1 MRTCCGLLFVLVL
14 IPAMAGC
21 DAVSAI
27 IAAKGVTVELVNNG
41 DFDVEAKMFYYD
53 DQDVIESLLEEIG
66 TEVNLTVQPGKST
79 AFSQDCDDFQAF
91 FLENAELRVIG
102 AIGPEAST
110 DVLRDGDEFRCGDT
124 IVLTFDHS
132 DLLLDFDVTIST
144 Q

>member
-1 MRTCCGLLFVLVL
+1 MKTCCGLLLMLVL

-27 IAAKGVTVELVNNG
+27 IAAQGVTVELVNNG

-53 DQDVIESLLEEIG
+53 DQDVIEALLEEIG
-66 TEVNLTVQPGKST
+66 TEVNLTVQPGNST
-79 AFSQDCDDFQAF
+79 AFSQDCEDFQAF

-132 DLLLDFDVTIST
+132 DALLDFDVTISY